1 MAEHKV
7 EMPTVHVIKPQEFD
21 RNTAQAPGMQRTAAV
36 SGELAGSKGIWAG
49 VTVIEPQT
57 TSGVH
62 HHGKLEA
69 IIYIISG
76 RIVMRWGKHM
86 EFEREAEAGDFVYV
100 PPFAPHRETNNSPD
114 TPSNWVVVRKAPE
127 AVRGDL
133 VSFNPRKLTRIRPSC
148 ILIETPYI
156 SAVID

>member
-7 EMPTVHVIKPQEFD
+7 EEPTVHVIKPQEFD
-21 RNTAQAPGMQRTAAV
+21 RNTAQTPGMQRTAAV
-36 SGELAGSKGIWAG
+36 SGALAGSQGIWAG

-62 HHGKLEA
+62 HHGKLET

-76 RIVMRWGKHM
+76 KIVMRWGKHM

-100 PPFAPHRETNNSPD
+100 PPFAPHKETNNSPD
-114 TPSNWVVVRKAPE
+114 TPSHWVVVRNAQE
-127 AVRGDL
+127 AIVVDL
-133 VSFNPRKLTRIRPSC
+133 EPFNAEK
-148 ILIETPYI
+148 
-156 SAVID
+156 

>member
-1 MAEHKV
+1 MAEHEV
-7 EMPTVHVIKPQEFD
+7 EQPTVHVIKPQEFD
-21 RNTAQAPGMQRTAAV
+21 RNTAQTPGMQRAAAV

-62 HHGKLEA
+62 HHGKLET

-76 RIVMRWGKHM
+76 KIVMRWGEHM

-100 PPFAPHRETNNSPD
+100 PPFAPHKETNNSLD
-114 TPSNWVVVRKAPE
+114 TPSHWVVVRNAQE
-127 AVRGDL
+127 AIVVNL
-133 VSFNPRKLTRIRPSC
+133 EPFNAEK
-148 ILIETPYI
+148 
-156 SAVID
+156 

>member
-21 RNTAQAPGMQRTAAV
+21 RNTAQTPGMQRTAAV

-62 HHGKLEA
+62 HHGKLET

-76 RIVMRWGKHM
+76 KIVMRWGEHM

-100 PPFAPHRETNNSPD
+100 PPFAPHKEINNSPD
-114 TPSNWVVVRKAPE
+114 TPSHWVVVRNAQE
-127 AVRGDL
+127 AIVVNL
-133 VSFNPRKLTRIRPSC
+133 EPFNAEK
-148 ILIETPYI
+148 
-156 SAVID
+156 